1 MERGITEED
10 QVRSNVWEV
19 YASCLHQLTRG
30 LAHDLN
36 GALNSLSLNVEL
48 LRLAAGSSEDA
59 GEREDAERA
68 AAAVGRAVRSMQET
82 IRTQLLP
89 IGAIEAEK
97 ETDAVE
103 LATAFA
109 VEMAPLLHLHRTEL
123 EVCGTSGT
131 SVRCAAPAARR
142 VWAASLPG
150 LLAAFPAPRRASL
163 TVSPAG
169 ADVSFRFAVES
180 STSTPGNLDGLVT
193 AVSPSAPASPS
204 RDPRLAQAW
213 AELGGALLETPERG
227 GGPSLDFR
235 LPRA

>member
-10 QVRSNVWEV
+10 QVRSNVWEI

-48 LRLAAGSSEDA
+48 LRLAAGSSENA

-89 IGAIEAEK
+89 IGAVEEAK
-97 ETDAVE
+97 QVDAIE
-103 LATAFA
+103 LATTFA
-109 VEMAPLLHLHRTEL
+109 AEMAPLLHLHRTEL
-123 EVCGTSGT
+123 EVRGASGPR
-131 SVRCAAPAARR
+131 VHCAAPAVRR
-142 VWAASLPG
+142 VWAACLPE
-150 LLAAFPAPRRASL
+150 LLTAHAAPRRASL
-163 TVSPAG
+163 TVAATAG
-169 ADVSFRFAVES
+169 DVSFRFAAEPTATPS
-180 STSTPGNLDGLVT
+180 GGPGDSTRSHE
-193 AVSPSAPASPS
+193 PSAPASS
-204 RDPRLAQAW
+204 SCDPRLAQAW
-213 AELGGALLETPERG
+213 ADLGGALLETPERG
-227 GGPSLDFR
+227 GGSLDFR